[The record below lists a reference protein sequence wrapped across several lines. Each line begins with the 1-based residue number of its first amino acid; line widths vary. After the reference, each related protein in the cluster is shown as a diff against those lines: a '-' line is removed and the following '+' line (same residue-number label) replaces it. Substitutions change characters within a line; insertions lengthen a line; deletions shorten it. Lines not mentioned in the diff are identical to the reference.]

1 MPVTVALRVVLV
13 PKGIVW
19 GNPAST
25 TGKGLTVTVTLELV
39 ELNPSFTTTVY
50 TVVTAG
56 VTVGVAEPEVKVP
69 GEEVQL

>member
-1 MPVTVALRVVLV
+1 MPVTVASSVVLV

-19 GNPAST
+19 FTPAST
-25 TGKGLTVTVTLELV
+25 TGKELTVTVTSELV
-39 ELNPSFTTTVY
+39 ELNPSLTTTVY

-56 VTVGVAEPEVKVP
+56 VTVGVAEAEVKVP